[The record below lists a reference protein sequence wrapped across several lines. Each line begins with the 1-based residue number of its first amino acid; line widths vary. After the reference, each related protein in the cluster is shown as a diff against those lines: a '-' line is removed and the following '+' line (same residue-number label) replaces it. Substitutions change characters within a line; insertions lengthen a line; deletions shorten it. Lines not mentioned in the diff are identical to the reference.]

1 LPIPAPDRWEFPTG
15 INRTC
20 LLTDD
25 GTPVTGKLAN
35 LLTEAGWQV
44 VILTFPQS
52 ILTPVLSLSENFN
65 RVWLKDLSEEH
76 LQQQLAAI
84 AKTFNGIE
92 AFIHLHPRSLSAE
105 KAILKYVFLLAKHL
119 KSPLEESSLQGR
131 SCFMTV
137 VRLDG
142 EFGLAKTNNF
152 SALAGGLFGLT
163 KTLNLEW
170 SNVFCRSIDLSPDLN
185 LERAALAISNE
196 LYDPNASIVEVG
208 HTFEERF
215 TLVCEAVALK

>member
-1 LPIPAPDRWEFPTG
+1 MPIPAPDRLVLPTG

-76 LQQQLAAI
+76 LQQQLTAI

-137 VRLDG
+137 ARLDG
-142 EFGLAKTNNF
+142 EFGLGKTNNF

-170 SNVFCRSIDLSPDLN
+170 PNVFCRSIDLSPDLN

-208 HTFEERF
+208 HTFDERF
-215 TLVCEAVALK
+215 TLVCEAAALK